1 MTTTSPPVAR
11 SGLPRAVA
19 AQLVLG
25 GVLLAHLTVVEV
37 TFLAAGTG
45 KNAVLTVAKFFAL
58 HAATLMV
65 LQILLIARLPW
76 LDRRLGMDRLTRWH
90 RWVGFTLFWTVATAR
105 HAHPARLRQ
114 RLDST
119 AGAEIDVPAW
129 PASSRRCWACSPPR
143 IIVVVGATV
152 GAVRPA
158 PAVLRGLARAS
169 TCCSTSRSC
178 WRSIHQ
184 LYEGTTFTRPR
195 AGHARTGGRLWAFA
209 IGALLL
215 GPGRHARC
223 VRNARHQF
231 RVAAVVPES
240 DNVVSVYVTGQRP
253 GPAAGPGG
261 PVLHLAVPR
270 PRPLVAGQPVL
281 AVGRARTAGRCG

>member
-90 RWVGFTLFWTVATAR
+90 RWVGFTLLWTVATHATLVVLAR
-105 HAHPARLRQ
+105 R
-114 RLDST
+114 
-119 AGAEIDVPAW
+119 DVFVCGPT
-129 PASSRRCWACSPPR
+129 PM
-143 IIVVVGATV
+143 TD
-152 GAVRPA
+152 
-158 PAVLRGLARAS
+158 AVLRSLRV
-169 TCCSTSRSC
+169 
-178 WRSIHQ
+178 
-184 LYEGTTFTRPR
+184 LKVPR
-195 AGHARTGGRLWAFA
+195 AQVHAERF
-209 IGALLL
+209 
-215 GPGRHARC
+215 
-223 VRNARHQF
+223 
-231 RVAAVVPES
+231 S
-240 DNVVSVYVTGQRP
+240 
-253 GPAAGPGG
+253 
-261 PVLHLAVPR
+261 LA
-270 PRPLVAGQPVL
+270 
-281 AVGRARTAGRCG
+281 